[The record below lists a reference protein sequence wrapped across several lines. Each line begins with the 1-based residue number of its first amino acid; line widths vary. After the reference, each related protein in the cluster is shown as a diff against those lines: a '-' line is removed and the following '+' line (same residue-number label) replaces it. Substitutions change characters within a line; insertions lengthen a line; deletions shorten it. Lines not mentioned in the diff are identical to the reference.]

1 MKGVYKLGCTD
12 IYIDYKKYVAL
23 LIIRIFNYFPIK
35 KNKIFIYSYYGN
47 QYGCNPKYISE
58 YLVENYRDKYDIVW
72 AFNNMSSKGD
82 IKGIRAVKNFS
93 LKYLYE
99 ICTAKVIITNFRTTE
114 LFKKRKNQ
122 YYIQTWHSSLRL
134 KKIEGD
140 STASLKS
147 KYIDMA
153 KADSKKIDLLL
164 SGCKFSTDIFKRA
177 FWYDGKILE
186 CGTPRIDILINEK
199 VGAEN
204 RVKEKL
210 RIPIDTKIILYAPT
224 FRKDNELGIYNLD
237 YERVI
242 KEFED
247 VLGGNWIF
255 LVRLHPHLVEK
266 SKLIVHG
273 HRVIDVTSYDDV
285 QELLV
290 EADVLISDYSSLMFD
305 FGLTNKPC
313 FLFVPDIDI
322 YTQKDRE
329 LYFDIYKLPFSSAC
343 TNDELI
349 EVINCFNKE
358 NYLNKLRK
366 FYEDVGSIE
375 DGECCRRLSEL
386 IYKVC
391 WR

>member
-1 MKGVYKLGCTD
+1 MRWTD
-12 IYIDYKKYVAL
+12 IYIDFKKYVAL
-23 LIIRIFNYFPIK
+23 LIIRIFNHLPIK

-72 AFNNMSSKGD
+72 AFNNMALREY
-82 IKGIRAVKNFS
+82 IKGVRAVKNFS
-93 LKYLYE
+93 LKYFYE

-140 STASLKS
+140 SVGSLKS

-177 FWYDGKILE
+177 FWYDGAILE
-186 CGTPRIDILINEK
+186 CGTPRIDILINK
-199 VGAEN
+199 KLGVEN
-204 RVKEKL
+204 RIKDKFG
-210 RIPIDTKIILYAPT
+210 IPIDTKIILYAPT
-224 FRKDNELGIYNLD
+224 FRKDNEIGVYNLD
-237 YERVI
+237 YERVME
-242 KEFED
+242 EFQD

-285 QELLV
+285 QELLA
-290 EADVLISDYSSLMFD
+290 EADVLISDYSSLIFD

-313 FLFVPDIDI
+313 FLFVPDVEI
-322 YTQKDRE
+322 YTKKDRE
-329 LYFDIYKLPFSSAC
+329 LYFDIYKLPFSIAR

-349 EVINCFNKE
+349 EVINSFNKE
-358 NYLNKLRK
+358 NYLNKLRE
-366 FYEDVGSIE
+366 FYEDVGSVE
-375 DGECCRRLSEL
+375 DGECCRRLCEL